1 MSEIKNLPPK
11 RKRGYASI
19 QECPPLDSLTSME
32 ILSVKPKRERN
43 VVARSSNNKARI
55 SYVSIRVDD
64 LNEAN
69 TLTTYAGSTS
79 STTGSSNNIIQSNMS
94 IPYRPIHV
102 VSTADTNSFLNSH
115 SDTSMNGMNNTENLR
130 RAAASARTAAAT
142 ISTAAATTS
151 TAATTASTAA
161 TTISTVVATASTVNT
176 QRPSVSPLQQSYTL
190 TTSYPP
196 TNPASI
202 PVEVTAETT
211 TAHRTTSGGT
221 STVSTYWAGVLY
233 IDPVSELQV
242 WKGTYVE
249 CIDTTTRP
257 TPAAFSNN
265 TNAFEYSTMQYPGSR
280 PQYTHTSTTTTT
292 GTTARTTMTTEYS
305 TVVTPMS
312 GTLVGNYLSSTTMT
326 NTTSSFELIFQ
337 PIKEPGMVSMRY
349 SALGSGIDTS
359 GKFIVCGV
367 YSSIS
372 GVLELRKL
380 YLEN

>member
-1 MSEIKNLPPK
+1 
-11 RKRGYASI
+11 
-19 QECPPLDSLTSME
+19 ME

-102 VSTADTNSFLNSH
+102 VSTADTNLFLNSH
-115 SDTSMNGMNNTENLR
+115 SDTSMNNTANLR
-130 RAAASARTAAAT
+130 RAAASARTAA
-142 ISTAAATTS
+142 TT
-151 TAATTASTAA
+151 TSTAA
-161 TTISTVVATASTVNT
+161 TTISTAATTISTAAATACTVNT
-176 QRPSVSPLQQSYTL
+176 QRLSVFPLQQSYTL
-190 TTSYPP
+190 TT
-196 TNPASI
+196 NPQSI
-202 PVEVTAETT
+202 PAEVISETIT
-211 TAHRTTSGGT
+211 GHRTTSAGT

-249 CIDTTTRP
+249 CSDTTTRP
-257 TPAAFSNN
+257 TPMEFAVS
-265 TNAFEYSTMQYPGSR
+265 TNVFEYSTIHVPGPRLQYFP
-280 PQYTHTSTTTTT
+280 TTSSTVR
-292 GTTARTTMTTEYS
+292 TAMPTQYS
-305 TVVTPMS
+305 TVATPQS
-312 GTLVGNYLSSTTMT
+312 GTLVGSHLSSISTTAPMP
-326 NTTSSFELIFQ
+326 NTTSSFQLIFE
-337 PIKEPGMVSMRY
+337 PLEEPGMVSMRY

-372 GVLELRKL
+372 GILEIRKL